1 MEAGAEEESSRVMP
15 RNLAAEST
23 AMPAL
28 SREAR
33 APTETPMR
41 PIISQRSHWR
51 LFFGSIFR
59 VFEFSSFR
67 AKKGFEV
74 KRKKNE
80 KKVKKENKTPHP

>member
-1 MEAGAEEESSRVMP
+1 
-15 RNLAAEST
+15 
-23 AMPAL
+23 
-28 SREAR
+28 
-33 APTETPMR
+33 MR